1 MKKTTFLFF
10 MFFLSLCAF
19 AQPGLP
25 MEGFEGTWTTQTGSG
40 AGGPAGWA
48 LVSEANGPTEWWI
61 QGNGGSA
68 QPAFEGTH
76 SAFLDRENVAPTTFA
91 TDWLITPLIE
101 MPANPQLHFYSR
113 LFFNADQNTTFKIYV
128 SNPVAEA
135 DDSVANQTNTA
146 NFGTPQVTWTEL
158 QLNPTQLA
166 WQQKTVDLPATMAG
180 SFRYIAFVMAG
191 DNGERWAIDNVSV
204 TAKCFD
210 PTTLTAT
217 NIGMTT
223 ANLSWA
229 NPSGATSWEIELL
242 PQTGTPT
249 GNGVVYNGTLPYV
262 AGAPANGAP
271 LTANTDYKYYVKA
284 LCSDGGESGWVGPF
298 SFSTVALGESC
309 AAPIVISTL
318 PYSTTDNT
326 SNYADNYEGVPGSTG
341 CGTETWESY
350 LNGNDVVYSYTATFT
365 GVISINAPT
374 INGEAGVFVYDDC
387 ADIGVSCIGGANSEW
402 NQTSLSIP
410 TLSVTQGQTYYIVV
424 STVWAQT
431 TPYTLIIQQVNCAPP
446 VGLPTTNIG
455 QTSADLSWTNPSN
468 ATSWQI
474 VIQAPAGGIP
484 SGAGTTV
491 TDNSNLT
498 VTETFAGVDLVAA
511 TPYEYYVR
519 ADCGNGTFSAWAGPY
534 VFNTMICETTNQ
546 CTYTFTLTDSWGDG
560 WNGNTMTVS
569 QNGIT
574 IATLGGTFTS
584 GSGPITV
591 PVQVCNDL
599 PIQLYW
605 NTGGSF
611 ANEVGV
617 SIQNSFAQTFYTK
630 APGTGVQNSVLYTGT
645 VDCDTAMCLAP
656 TGLNVTNVTNTSAD
670 LGWAGQPTG
679 TWEYYYAEAGSP
691 APTDADAIPTTT
703 NPTTVVLEEATN
715 YVFYVRMVCSDT
727 QNSPWAGPFAFSSD
741 VCPEAQ
747 QCDYTFVLTS
757 DFWGGWYGG
766 TMQITQNGINV
777 ATIGSTFTT
786 GATQTVTVPLCTST
800 PFQVF
805 WTNGG
810 TFSYQ
815 VGLQIINGFD
825 QTLFTMLPGTGTPN
839 TVLYSSTADCLVPAC
854 LAPTGLYTEN
864 ETTTTADLGW
874 DGPETGSWE
883 YYVVEAGEAAPTE
896 TTTPTGA
903 TITNP
908 AVGVGP
914 LTAATNYEY
923 YVRIVC
929 ADDEESDWA
938 GPFAFNTEVCE
949 EADKCVFSFEMT
961 SENGWG
967 YEGNTMTISQ
977 GGVPVATI
985 GDEFTWGSPNMY
997 SMTVD
1002 IPLCAD
1008 VPIEIFWN
1016 TTGWDAYEKG
1026 LIVYSPFMEDIF
1038 TKPAGTGAQGTTIY
1052 EGAPSCLA
1060 PLCPKPQDLT
1070 IDNIGL
1076 DTAEIGWTE
1085 MGSATQWEVTV
1096 LAYQA
1101 TAPSPTAPIVTTLL
1115 TNDNPVNLSDYFDLE
1130 SGTTY
1135 SFYVRAICG
1144 GDNGNSTWSG
1154 PLTFTT
1160 SLAND
1165 DCDGAIEVPVNPGAM
1180 CVQSVAGTITGST
1193 SSGVLPS
1200 CYWDT
1205 PDYDAWFVFEATGES
1220 HAVNINNDFGATMV
1234 FAVFEGDDCGNLTE
1248 IGCTTWQQTVVLND
1262 LTPGSNYYVMV
1273 YTTFLNN
1280 PATVTGF
1287 DICISTPEPP
1297 ITVSETQYTV
1307 PELITDVFLGSD
1319 CAYVD
1324 NFTSVTG
1331 TAVGKNGIGY
1341 WESNGSSFQ
1350 FSDPDGTVYDSGIV
1364 LVSGDAETDVPGPND
1379 SGIFGGWENP
1389 VEEAALEAILNTY
1402 PEFPA
1407 GNQANTHGS
1416 TSIKFDFSPLVD
1428 IPEGST
1434 LFKFLFAS
1442 EEYGTPGFECTYSD
1456 VFAFILTDLESGEV
1470 SNLAVLPNGQLILV
1484 TNIHPDNQD
1493 QGANCPGINEEYFG
1507 QYNGLLSPI
1516 NLNGQT
1522 IKMDAVVP
1530 YTLEANHE
1538 YSMQMIVANEGDD
1551 GVSSA
1556 VFLLGGSFNLGEID
1570 LGADMIVEDGT
1581 GACAQEE
1588 VVLSTN
1594 LDPDQHTFTWFQD
1607 GVEMDGEDEATL
1619 TVTES
1624 GTYSVEA
1631 AVIGI
1636 DCTREGSIL
1645 VEFFAPVE
1653 EIVADPAD
1661 LTVCDADG
1669 FAEFDL
1675 TQNTD
1680 ILLEGLDAS
1689 LYTVTY
1695 YLTEADAVAAENAIE
1710 TPEAFTNT
1718 ISGGQPIWVNVLITA
1733 SEGGCTGVKSFDLI
1747 VQDLTPVYTITDD
1760 FTLCEGATGTIEV
1773 TVENAGSD
1781 ITYSWSVVGGADLP
1795 DTGSSITVDA
1805 SGEYQVVVSNSGC
1818 TITASTV
1825 VTVVPVPVADDP
1837 ADVEACG
1844 SYELPVLTNPGNAY
1858 YTQTSGGG
1866 TELAAGEVITST
1878 QDIYV
1883 YASAGAA
1890 GCTAENVFT
1899 VTINATPAI
1908 VAAEVEPVTA
1918 CESYT
1923 LPALTVGNYYDAAG
1937 GAGNVIP
1944 VGTEFTT
1951 NTTVYVY
1958 AETGSVPNCTS
1969 EESFTI
1975 TIVPVPVADD
1985 PADVVE
1991 CGSYTLPALTPGNAY
2006 YTETNGGGIEL
2017 AAGEVITATQDVY
2030 VFASNGAAGCTDEN
2044 VFTVTINATPAIVAS
2059 EVEPVT
2065 ACDSYILP
2073 ALTVGN
2079 YYTAAGGAGTLIP
2092 AGTELIATTTVY
2104 VYAETGT
2111 VPNCTSETNF
2121 TVTVSPTPAVVELDD
2136 VATCDSYTLEALPA
2150 GNVYYTGPG
2159 ATGTTLAAG
2168 TVIIDSQTIYVYAA
2182 ATGNSTCFGETSF
2195 NVGIVATPEVTID
2208 QKCNDDNEYQLT
2220 VIFADEIYNAD
2231 NATFTWS
2238 GPQTGTGYAFVID
2251 KIGTY
2256 TVTVTPLDGAC
2267 PFETSVD
2274 VLATSCEIQK
2284 GISPNGDGKN
2294 DNFDLSG
2301 LDVRKIEIFN
2311 RYGKEVYSKTDY
2323 VDEWYGQT
2331 SGGDELPTGTYFY
2344 MVQRRNGESTTGWVY
2359 INRQDN

>member
-1 MKKTTFLFF
+1 ML
-10 MFFLSLCAF
+10 FLSLCAF

-25 MEGFEGTWTTQTGSG
+25 LQGFEGTWTTQTGSG

-48 LVSEANGPTEWWI
+48 LVSEANGPTVWWI

-76 SAFLDRENVAPTTFA
+76 SAFLDRENVAPGTFA

-135 DDSVANQTNTA
+135 DDTVANQTNTA

-210 PTTLTAT
+210 PTTLAAT
-217 NIGMTT
+217 NISMTT

-249 GNGVVYNGTLPYV
+249 GTGVVYNGALPYV

-309 AAPIVISTL
+309 AAPIVIGAL

-341 CGTETWESY
+341 CGTETLESY
-350 LNGNDVVYSYTATFT
+350 LSGNDVVYSYTATFT

-374 INGEAGVFVYDDC
+374 INAEAGVFVYDDC
-387 ADIGVSCIGGANSEW
+387 ADIGVSCIAGANSEW

-410 TLSVTQGQTYYIVV
+410 TLSVTQGQTYYFVV

-431 TPYTLIIQQVNCAPP
+431 TPYTLVIQQVNCAPP
-446 VGLPTTNIG
+446 VGLATTNIG
-455 QTSADLSWTNPSN
+455 QTSAELSWTNPSN

-474 VIQAPAGGIP
+474 VVQAPAGGIP

-498 VTETFAGVDLVAA
+498 VTQTFAGANLVAS

-534 VFNTMICETTNQ
+534 LFNTTICEVANQ
-546 CTYTFTLTDSWGDG
+546 CTYTFVLTDSFGDG

-574 IATLGGTFTS
+574 IATLGSTFTT
-584 GSGPITV
+584 GNGPVSI

-605 NTGGSF
+605 NAGGSF

-617 SIQNSFAQTFYTK
+617 SIQNSFSQTFYTK
-630 APGTGVQNSVLYTGT
+630 APGTGLPNSVLYTGT
-645 VDCDTAMCLAP
+645 VDCENPMCLAP
-656 TGLNVTNVTNTSAD
+656 TNLYVTNVTNTSAD

-691 APTDADAIPTTT
+691 APTDADAIATTT
-703 NPTTVVLEEATN
+703 NPTTVALEEATN

-727 QNSPWAGPFAFSSD
+727 ENSPWAGPFAFSSD
-741 VCPEAQ
+741 VCPEEE
-747 QCDYTFVLTS
+747 QCDYTFVMTS
-757 DFWGGWYGG
+757 NFFGGWYGG

-777 ATIGSTFTT
+777 ATIGSTFTS
-786 GATQTVTVPLCTST
+786 GGSQTVTVPLCTST

-810 TFSYQ
+810 TFPYQ
-815 VGLQIINGFD
+815 VGLQIINGFE
-825 QTLFTMLPGTGTPN
+825 QTLFTMLPDTETPN

-874 DGPETGSWE
+874 DGPETGSWQ
-883 YYVVEAGEAAPTE
+883 YYIVEAGEDAPVA

-903 TITNP
+903 TTTNP
-908 AVGVGP
+908 VVGVGP

-985 GDEFTWGSPNMY
+985 GDEFTWGSPDMY
-997 SMTVD
+997 SMTVE

-1016 TTGWDAYEKG
+1016 TTGFDVSDKG

-1038 TKPAGTGAQGTTIY
+1038 TKPAGTGAQGTVIY
-1052 EGAPSCLA
+1052 EGTPSCLA

-1085 MGSATQWEVTV
+1085 MATATQWEITV
-1096 LAYQA
+1096 VAYQA

-1160 SLAND
+1160 SLVND
-1165 DCDGAIEVPVNPGAM
+1165 DCDGAIEVPVNPGAN
-1180 CVQSVAGTITGST
+1180 CAQSVTGTITGST
-1193 SSGVLPS
+1193 SSGVTPS

-1205 PDYDAWFVFEATGES
+1205 PDYDAWYTFTATGES
-1220 HAVNINNDFGATMV
+1220 HAVNINNDSGTTVV

-1248 IGCTTWQQTVVLND
+1248 VGCTTWQQSVILD
-1262 LTPGSNYYVMV
+1262 GLTPGGTYYVMV
-1273 YTTFLNN
+1273 FTTFMNT
-1280 PATVTGF
+1280 PTTITSF
-1287 DICISTPEPP
+1287 DICITTPEPP

-1331 TAVGKNGIGY
+1331 MAVGKNGIGY

-1350 FSDPDGTVYDSGIV
+1350 FSDPDGTVYNSGIV

-1379 SGIFGGWENP
+1379 TGIFGGWENP

-1407 GNQANTHGS
+1407 GNPANTHGS

-1428 IPEGST
+1428 IPEGAT

-1442 EEYGTPGFECTYSD
+1442 EEYGTPSFECNFSD
-1456 VFAFILTDLESGEV
+1456 VFAFILTDLETGQIN
-1470 SNLAVLPNGQLILV
+1470 NLAILPNGQLILV

-1493 QGANCPGINEEYFG
+1493 QGADCPGINEQYFG
-1507 QYNGLLSPI
+1507 QYNGMLSPI

-1522 IKMDAVVP
+1522 VKMDAVVP

-1556 VFLLGGSFNLGEID
+1556 VFLLAGSFNLGEID
-1570 LGADMIVEDGT
+1570 LGADMLVDEGT
-1581 GACAQEE
+1581 AACDQET
-1588 VVLSTN
+1588 VVITTN
-1594 LDPDQHTFTWFQD
+1594 LDPDDHTFVWYLG
-1607 GVEMDGEDEATL
+1607 GVEIPNETGDTL
-1619 TVTES
+1619 TVTAP

-1631 AVIGI
+1631 QVNGL

-1645 VEFFAPVE
+1645 VEFFDQVDQ
-1653 EIVADPAD
+1653 ITGDPLD
-1661 LTVCDADG
+1661 LTACDADG

-1680 ILLEGLDAS
+1680 TILEGLNAS
-1689 LYTVTY
+1689 LYSVTY
-1695 YLTEADAVAAENAIE
+1695 YLTEADAIAKENAIE
-1710 TPEAFTNT
+1710 TPDAFTNT
-1718 ISGGQPIWVNVLITA
+1718 VAGGQPIWVNILITA
-1733 SEGGCTGVKSFDLI
+1733 SGCEGVKSFDLI
-1747 VQDLTPVYTITDD
+1747 VQNLTPVFTITDD
-1760 FTLCEGATGTIEV
+1760 FTICEGATGTVTV
-1773 TVENAGSD
+1773 TVENAGPTT
-1781 ITYSWSVVGGADLP
+1781 TYSWSVVGGAALP
-1795 DTGSSITVDA
+1795 DTGSSITVST
-1805 SGEYQVVVSNSGC
+1805 SGEYQVVINNAGC

-1825 VTVVPVPVADDP
+1825 VTVVPVA
-1837 ADVEACG
+1837 
-1844 SYELPVLTNPGNAY
+1844 
-1858 YTQTSGGG
+1858 
-1866 TELAAGEVITST
+1866 
-1878 QDIYV
+1878 
-1883 YASAGAA
+1883 
-1890 GCTAENVFT
+1890 
-1899 VTINATPAI
+1899 
-1908 VAAEVEPVTA
+1908 
-1918 CESYT
+1918 
-1923 LPALTVGNYYDAAG
+1923 
-1937 GAGNVIP
+1937 
-1944 VGTEFTT
+1944 
-1951 NTTVYVY
+1951 
-1958 AETGSVPNCTS
+1958 
-1969 EESFTI
+1969 
-1975 TIVPVPVADD
+1975 VADD

-1991 CGSYTLPALTPGNAY
+1991 CGSYTLPALTNPGNAY
-2006 YTETNGGGIEL
+2006 YTETNGGGVQL
-2017 AAGEVITATQDVY
+2017 AVGEVITATQDVY

-2044 VFTVTINATPAIVAS
+2044 VFTVTINATPAIVAT
-2059 EVEPVT
+2059 EVAPVI

-2092 AGTELIATTTVY
+2092 AGTELTSPTTVY

-2111 VPNCTSETNF
+2111 VPNCASEANF
-2121 TVTVSPTPAVVELDD
+2121 TVSISPTPVVVELND
-2136 VATCDSYTLEALPA
+2136 VSTCDSYTLEALPA
-2150 GNVYYTGPG
+2150 GNAYYTGPG
-2159 ATGTTLAAG
+2159 GTGSTLAAG

-2182 ATGNSTCFGETSF
+2182 ATGNSTCFGESSF
-2195 NVGIVATPEVTID
+2195 NVTIVATPEVSID

-2220 VIFADEIYNAD
+2220 VMFDDEIYNED
-2231 NATFTWS
+2231 NATFTWT
-2238 GPQTGTGYAFVID
+2238 GPQTGTGYAFVISQ
-2251 KIGTY
+2251 KGTY

-2284 GISPNGDGKN
+2284 GISPNFDGKN
-2294 DNFDLSG
+2294 DNFDLSS
-2301 LDVRKIEIFN
+2301 LDVRKLEIFN

-2331 SGGDELPTGTYFY
+2331 SSGDELPTGTYFY
-2344 MVQRRNGESTTGWVY
+2344 MVQRRNGESTTGWIY